1 MVMVKS
7 SEKSGPPPQSLMDA
21 IANLGMEA
29 GKAGVMVEMG
39 GLMPT
44 VLGARVKLAG
54 GKITVTDGP
63 FAEAKEVV
71 GGFAVYDVKT
81 KQDAIYWTER
91 FMQIHLEHW
100 PAWEGESEIRQMFG
114 PPPRTQGRP

>member
-7 SEKSGPPPQSLMDA
+7 SEKSGPPPKSLMDA
-21 IANLGMEA
+21 IANLGVEA

-44 VLGARVKLAG
+44 AAGARVRVAG
-54 GKITVTDGP
+54 GTMTLTDGP
-63 FAEAKEVV
+63 FTEAKEVV

-81 KQDAIYWTER
+81 KEDAIFWTKR
-91 FMQIHLEHW
+91 FMQLHLDHW
-100 PAWEGESEIRQMFG
+100 PGWEGESEIRQMFG
-114 PPPRTQGRP
+114 PPPQA